1 MRKAKWLSNQ
11 TPTQIILEVCGI
23 EAIFVVHFN
32 DAKMK
37 MLATIL
43 CTLVLALSRTNL
55 HAQGNITFDYGYDEN
70 FCPICLWQNRENNSN
85 ATVTSVEI
93 TMYYWELMTEGGYKS
108 QKVVKVN
115 VPPGKTMSY
124 SVTFP
129 KDVQGKKPVSFV
141 VNRLRLSDGTIKQLG
156 SKVYLKD

>member
-1 MRKAKWLSNQ
+1 MRKAKWLRNQ

-43 CTLVLALSRTNL
+43 CTLVLALSGTNL

-70 FCPICLWQNRENNSN
+70 FCPYVYGKIENNSN

-93 TMYYWELMTEGGYKS
+93 TMYYRGLMTEGGYKS

-156 SKVYLKD
+156 SEVYLKD